1 MKTSSDIAIYDSVTI
16 LNTSHTHEVLAT
28 STKALKVSIVND
40 GRWGG
45 DGAKHI
51 WIPRSLVTIVRYQAP
66 RGSELFYHF
75 DIELPKWFIEENK
88 KKLV

>member
-1 MKTSSDIAIYDSVTI
+1 MKTSADISIYDSVTI
-16 LNTSHTHEVLAT
+16 LNTTHTHEVLAT
-28 STKALKVSIVND
+28 SLKAIKVPIVQD

-51 WIPRSLVTIVRYQAP
+51 WIPRSLITVVKRNNPI
-66 RGSELFYHF
+66 GLDMFYNYE
-75 DIELPKWFIEENK
+75 IELPKWFIEENK